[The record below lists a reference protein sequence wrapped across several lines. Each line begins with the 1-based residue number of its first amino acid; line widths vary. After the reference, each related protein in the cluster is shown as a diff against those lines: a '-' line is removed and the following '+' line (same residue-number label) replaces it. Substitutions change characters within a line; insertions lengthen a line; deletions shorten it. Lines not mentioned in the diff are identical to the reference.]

1 MEGVPGLPAVALE
14 LEKLISR
21 KRKGGILQGEM
32 EGEIKLNEE
41 FTEQALRA
49 ASIARYPVVHL
60 ATHFQFRPGDAEN
73 SYLLLGDGT
82 HLSLAKLGTGSP
94 MFQGVQ
100 L

>member
-1 MEGVPGLPAVALE
+1 
-14 LEKLISR
+14 LEKIISR

-73 SYLLLGDGT
+73 LW
-82 HLSLAKLGTGSP
+82 GTGCKPESEERRLRKRRFRSP
-94 MFQGVQ
+94 VDRR
-100 L
+100 